1 MIFQTFP
8 SSRLLTAMLLLVLT
22 VLQAATLVLAPF
34 PESHPYS
41 FLNPVIDPWWH
52 QLDQETQVK
61 IYALWETTE
70 PSLIAFGT
78 ETLFPLRNEITRIY
92 FFQPKL

>member
-1 MIFQTFP
+1 MRF
-8 SSRLLTAMLLLVLT
+8 LVLT
-22 VLQAATLVLAPF
+22 LLLQAVTLVLAPF

-52 QLDQETQVK
+52 QLDEQTQIK

-70 PSLIAFGT
+70 PSLIAFGIDGPFS
-78 ETLFPLRNEITRIY
+78 LSALRLSG
-92 FFQPKL
+92 FLFQPKR

>member
-1 MIFQTFP
+1 MP
-8 SSRLLTAMLLLVLT
+8 SQRLPAPDTMLFLVFTVT
-22 VLQAATLVLAPF
+22 VLQACTLVLAPF

-52 QLDQETQVK
+52 KLDEQTQIK

-70 PSLIAFGT
+70 PSLIAFGIALPSLSAMT
-78 ETLFPLRNEITRIY
+78 
-92 FFQPKL
+92 

>member
-1 MIFQTFP
+1 
-8 SSRLLTAMLLLVLT
+8 MLLLVII
-22 VLQAATLVLAPF
+22 VLQAAALVVAPF

-52 QLDQETQVK
+52 QLDQETQIK

-78 ETLFPLRNEITRIY
+78 EILFPPSVRKLSGFW
-92 FFQPKL
+92 FFSQNYEFAS

>member
-1 MIFQTFP
+1 
-8 SSRLLTAMLLLVLT
+8 MLLLVFA
-22 VLQAATLVLAPF
+22 VLQAVTLVLAPF

-52 QLDQETQVK
+52 QLDEDTQIK

-78 ETLFPLRNEITRIY
+78 EILFPSQQWNDEDFY
-92 FFQPKL
+92 FSQNYEFAS

>member
-1 MIFQTFP
+1 
-8 SSRLLTAMLLLVLT
+8 MLLLVII
-22 VLQAATLVLAPF
+22 VLQAAALVVAPF

-52 QLDQETQVK
+52 QLDQETQIK

-78 ETLFPLRNEITRIY
+78 EILFPPSEMKLSG
-92 FFQPKL
+92 FFFSQNYEFAS

>member
-1 MIFQTFP
+1 
-8 SSRLLTAMLLLVLT
+8 MLVPVFL
-22 VLQAATLVLAPF
+22 VLQAVVLVMAPF

-52 QLDQETQVK
+52 KLDQDTQLHL
-61 IYALWETTE
+61 YALWETTE
-70 PSLIAFGT
+70 PSLFAFGNPIVNSLKIFSVFT
-78 ETLFPLRNEITRIY
+78 DHI

>member
-1 MIFQTFP
+1 
-8 SSRLLTAMLLLVLT
+8 MLLLVFT

-78 ETLFPLRNEITRIY
+78 ETLFPLRIEIARIY
-92 FFQPKL
+92 SFQPKL

>member
-1 MIFQTFP
+1 M
-8 SSRLLTAMLLLVLT
+8 MLLLVLS
-22 VLQAATLVLAPF
+22 VLQAASLVLAPF
-34 PESHPYS
+34 PETHPYS

-78 ETLFPLRNEITRIY
+78 ETLFPLRNEIARIY
-92 FFQPKL
+92 SFQPKL